1 MEVPLNLTNAPTLEN
16 SKIIETEIDDL
27 TKLIFT
33 YNNKMILFNVTQKS
47 VPSKNYELY
56 LSLEQLYKIN
66 KYFINFDSTEEIV
79 KGLEKSIKQKK
90 TNIKCDKKK
99 CYISI
104 LNPISEK
111 IFDLSLDLKE
121 SDLKTRVSNL
131 ESIIIEQNNKIKF
144 LEEKLKKL
152 EAKFDV
158 EEKKEK
164 KVKKERFFSVSE
176 IVDNDEETNLLLEWL
191 PKKPK
196 KLNLLLNSNKD
207 GSSTKVFKSKIKNKC
222 PTYALIKTT
231 DGIKFGGYATQ
242 LWTEGEIKDND
253 AFVFSLDNKKK
264 YEIVK
269 PEKALGF
276 GIDSWWGFGFSDNA
290 IVIIDK
296 CTSSKGNWVDN
307 KTYNIPKEDE
317 LNGGKGKY
325 FMVKSFEIYL
335 VEY

>member
-1 MEVPLNLTNAPTLEN
+1 M
-16 SKIIETEIDDL
+16 
-27 TKLIFT
+27 
-33 YNNKMILFNVTQKS
+33 
-47 VPSKNYELY
+47 
-56 LSLEQLYKIN
+56 
-66 KYFINFDSTEEIV
+66 
-79 KGLEKSIKQKK
+79 
-90 TNIKCDKKK
+90 
-99 CYISI
+99 
-104 LNPISEK
+104 
-111 IFDLSLDLKE
+111 
-121 SDLKTRVSNL
+121 
-131 ESIIIEQNNKIKF
+131 
-144 LEEKLKKL
+144 
-152 EAKFDV
+152 EAKFDA
-158 EEKKEK
+158 EEIKEKKEK
-164 KVKKERFFSVSE
+164 KVKRKDFFSVSE

-276 GIDSWWGFGFSDNA
+276 GIDSWWGFGFTDNA